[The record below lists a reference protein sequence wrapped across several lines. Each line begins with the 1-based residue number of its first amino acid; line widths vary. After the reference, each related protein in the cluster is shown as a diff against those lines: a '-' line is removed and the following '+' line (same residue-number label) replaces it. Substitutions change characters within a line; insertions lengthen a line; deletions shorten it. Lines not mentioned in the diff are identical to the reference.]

1 MLAKA
6 DDGDKT
12 LFTPRAWEMLS
23 MLGKLPR
30 GERRWGYERSEEL
43 IPFTKV
49 GAAPNHQIEFA

>member
-1 MLAKA
+1 
-6 DDGDKT
+6 
-12 LFTPRAWEMLS
+12 MLS

-30 GERRWGYERSEEL
+30 GERRWGYERSEEF